1 MIPTLKVS
9 RTSLA
14 IDETGDRVEGFGRLT
29 IADVRDRVHPL
40 VSARTRL
47 PYEAVELGGHQAH
60 QVGCVSV
67 ACYYDILSIAEM
79 GRQSK
84 LS

>member
-1 MIPTLKVS
+1 M
-9 RTSLA
+9 
-14 IDETGDRVEGFGRLT
+14 
-29 IADVRDRVHPL
+29 ADVRDRVYSL
-40 VSARTRL
+40 VTTRTRV